1 MTEKITPR
9 TFKGT
14 RDMLP
19 EDMRVRERII
29 STIRNIFRLYGFSPL
44 ETPAVEHLDI
54 LAGKYG
60 DDAEKLL
67 YPLAYK
73 GGKTLALRYDLTVPL
88 ARVIAMNPHLT
99 KPFKRYQIQPVW
111 RADNPQLKRGRYRE
125 FYQCDVDT
133 VGIEEVI
140 ADAEIIALM
149 IDVFKA
155 IEFNDVEVRI
165 NSRKILRGMVVGAGL
180 PVDGEQE
187 ICRSIDKLEKEGL
200 EAVTN
205 ELVDKGFE
213 KDGVDTIKNLL
224 ADRITGENALELLRS
239 RLGDNDSLGE
249 GIEEINC
256 ILTILT
262 EMNIPEDKAVF
273 DFALARGLDYY
284 TGPIFEVVMPD
295 RPDVGSLA
303 GGGRYDDLVGIFS
316 KNSVPATGTSF
327 GLERIHALI
336 KSGFGSFDHGKN
348 ELDVLVCF
356 FDNVFRAECLG
367 LLRQL
372 RLDGISAEMY
382 YRPDKIGKQFNYANK
397 KNIPYVIVYGPDEK
411 AAGEVNLKNMTTG
424 EQKKILIRDIVKYL
438 SLHMKD

>member
-1 MTEKITPR
+1 MTEMITPR

-19 EDMRVRERII
+19 EDMLVRESII
-29 STIRNIFRLYGFSPL
+29 STIKNIFKIYGFSPL

-60 DDAEKLL
+60 EDAEKLL

-88 ARVIAMNPHLT
+88 ARVMAMNPHLT

-140 ADAEIIALM
+140 ADAEIVALM

-155 IEFNDVEVRI
+155 INFDNIEVRI
-165 NSRKILRGMVVGAGL
+165 NSRKILRGMVIGAGL
-180 PVDGEQE
+180 PVEGEQD

-200 EAVTN
+200 DAVN
-205 ELVDKGFE
+205 KELLDKGFE
-213 KDGVDTIKNLL
+213 KDGVSSIRKLL
-224 ADRITGENALELLRS
+224 EQRITGEAALDLLKS
-239 RLGDNDSLGE
+239 TLGE
-249 GIEEINC
+249 NEALTEGTEEIKE
-256 ILTILT
+256 ILTVLK
-262 EMNIPEDKAVF
+262 EMNVPEEKAVF

-284 TGPIFEVVMPD
+284 TGPIFEVIMPNH
-295 RPDVGSLA
+295 PEVGSLA

-316 KNSVPATGTSF
+316 KNSIPATGTSF

-336 KSGFGSFDHGKN
+336 KSGIGNFEIKKN
-348 ELDVLVCF
+348 ELDVLICF
-356 FDNVFRAECLG
+356 FDNESRPECLKF
-367 LLRQL
+367 LQQL
-372 RLDGISAEMY
+372 REEGIFAEMY

-397 KNIPYVIVYGPDEK
+397 KGIPHVLVYGPEEK
-411 AAGEVNLKNMTTG
+411 AAGKVNLKNMETG
-424 EQKKILIRDIVKYL
+424 KQEKLAVEEVIEYFKSMR
-438 SLHMKD
+438 